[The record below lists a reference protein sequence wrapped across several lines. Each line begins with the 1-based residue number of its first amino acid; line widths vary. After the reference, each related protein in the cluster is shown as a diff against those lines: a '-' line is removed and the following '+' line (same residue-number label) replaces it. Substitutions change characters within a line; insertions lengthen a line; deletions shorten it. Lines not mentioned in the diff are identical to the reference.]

1 MVIRIPIHR
10 LVLGQYT
17 KKMYD
22 PDHYDL
28 EETTCLE
35 EITNHDSSDCPDW
48 ANPRDWYIR
57 SKYELE
63 WNDPE
68 TACFYERIDY

>member
-1 MVIRIPIHR
+1 M
-10 LVLGQYT
+10 VLGHCT
-17 KKMYD
+17 KKMHD

-28 EETTCLE
+28 EETNCLE
-35 EITNHDSSDCPDW
+35 EVTNHDYSDAPEW
-48 ANPRDWYIR
+48 ALPRDWFIHR
-57 SKYELE
+57 KYELE